1 MLKKTT
7 MSSGCTRS
15 ILSVVQPPKSYS
27 DGFRMCLEMYSV
39 STSWFPRQLNSV
51 TTTKQ
56 EMMKVLGQITFILLD
71 FEPIVLDEAGFGSN
85 INLDGEIY
93 LQDMAP

>member
-1 MLKKTT
+1 
-7 MSSGCTRS
+7 
-15 ILSVVQPPKSYS
+15 
-27 DGFRMCLEMYSV
+27 
-39 STSWFPRQLNSV
+39 
-51 TTTKQ
+51 
-56 EMMKVLGQITFILLD
+56 MMKVLGQITFILLD